1 MTSRRISGLS
11 SSGLGPLPTP
21 SLRRWVEQRL
31 LSDQLPTTLFSQLAR
46 QNLSDDK
53 IPAKKVRNYLWN
65 QPYISRFNEEGKKTN
80 QRGTISG
87 TLMQKRAMMVAGNL
101 GHSVAGL
108 LVLPRLSHMSA
119 SDGRGNHAFGIHKG
133 QSLVGLSGIVRPP
146 CQLGFHGKMMCC
158 LGYPH
163 QTHKA
168 ARLR

>member
-1 MTSRRISGLS
+1 MINHQLHYFHS
-11 SSGLGPLPTP
+11 SP
-21 SLRRWVEQRL
+21 
-31 LSDQLPTTLFSQLAR
+31 
-46 QNLSDDK
+46 DK
-53 IPAKKVRNYLWN
+53 ICPMIKYPRKRSGTTYGTN
-65 QPYISRFNEEGKKTN
+65 PISRGSMRKGKKPN

-87 TLMQKRAMMVAGNL
+87 TLMQKRAIIVAGNL

-119 SDGRGNHAFGIHKG
+119 SDGRGNHAFGIHRG
-133 QSLVGLSGIVRPP
+133 QSLVGLSGMVRPR
-146 CQLGFHGKMMCC
+146 CRLGFHGKMMCC